1 MTSIKRQ
8 LLGYIFWFDL
18 STPLCHIKRF
28 PSRADEKKLSSKC
41 QIKEQS
47 KANSLLLPSNK
58 HTWLQDRR
66 NTPDLHHS
74 SILLLLSM
82 VDRKDFDH
90 SSLVVAVPGLG
101 MLVLV
106 VLAIKGIQCVIPFY
120 ALVVGGANSHSNLP
134 VEVNRKRCSSEVDRI

>member
-1 MTSIKRQ
+1 MDTSSGSISLLPFAISKDSQAELMKRN
-8 LLGYIFWFDL
+8 
-18 STPLCHIKRF
+18 SVPNAR
-28 PSRADEKKLSSKC
+28 SK
-41 QIKEQS
+41 S

-106 VLAIKGIQCVIPFY
+106 VLAIKDIQCVIPFY